1 MTTTFPVT
9 STSSVTLDSPVSC
22 LWWLFQNFLSST
34 ISGSDLHR
42 FLNSGYLNGDSYLSR
57 GVEPKTPKSP
67 HFHRPPNFSYSRSG
81 PNYVTH
87 RTSASRGGLY
97 LSFYLPSFIHSTT
110 RRHFVS
116 LESDRPANS
125 SNALNFPFCFFLTW
139 RSLNRRNASFE

>member
-1 MTTTFPVT
+1 MTL
-9 STSSVTLDSPVSC
+9 TLSLS
-22 LWWLFQNFLSST
+22 LQNFLSST

-87 RTSASRGGLY
+87 RTSASRGMLHFTFH
-97 LSFYLPSFIHSTT
+97 LWL
-110 RRHFVS
+110 RHTVVS
-116 LESDRPANS
+116 AFSNKT
-125 SNALNFPFCFFLTW
+125 SNAQNFSCDFL
-139 RSLNRRNASFE
+139 